1 MMVRRFEKE
10 TTYYVR
16 EQIRLLYTV
25 VWKKVASVRQL
36 LIIVRKT
43 AFGEREE
50 MSTNVRKRRERRER
64 L

>member
-16 EQIRLLYTV
+16 EQVRLLYTV

-36 LIIVRKT
+36 FVCKT
-43 AFGEREE
+43 AFGERRDVYQC
-50 MSTNVRKRRERRER
+50 T
-64 L
+64 